1 MNKTTKQNIF
11 NIVNN
16 VGKVTT
22 KPNVLDNEE
31 NVYTKTLKVN
41 KNFKHT
47 NTTDTLKVV
56 SVSLTASTKDF
67 KDATPNNIR
76 FNLQNNNKSWIN
88 IFINEAPKELIDF
101 VYINII

>member
-22 KPNVLDNEE
+22 KPNVLDNDE
-31 NVYTKTLKVN
+31 NVYTKILKVN
-41 KNFKHT
+41 KNYKPT

-56 SVSLTASTKDF
+56 SVSLTANTKDF